1 MISKNIRAILPEAA
15 RRLATV
21 AGDRGLVEA
30 RLLLAEVLKIDPLQV
45 IAHDHEELSHDESA
59 AFELLLER
67 RLKCEPIAYILGT
80 KEFFGLKYYVDSSV
94 LIPRPETEGLV
105 EGVLAWISDKKLKS
119 GRVIDLGAGS
129 GCIALSLASRL
140 PSSWEI
146 YGLDISDRALTV
158 ARKNSENLGLVK
170 RVKWIE
176 KDMLNS
182 DDCVQLGKFSVV
194 VSNPPYIP
202 SDDLGGLALDIR
214 KFEPGIALDG
224 GTEGIVYY
232 RSIFQIWY
240 EKILAD
246 GLLALET
253 YGGEQLKKLI
263 ELDPLKK
270 LNSAG
275 ECRVWNDGPHI
286 FIEKSA

>member
-1 MISKNIRAILPEAA
+1 
-15 RRLATV
+15 
-21 AGDRGLVEA
+21 
-30 RLLLAEVLKIDPLQV
+30 LLLAALLKIDPLQV
-45 IAHDHEELSHDESA
+45 IARDHEELTNDEVA

-105 EGVLAWISDKKLKS
+105 EGVLNWISEKKLKS
-119 GRVIDLGAGS
+119 GRLIDLGTGS

-140 PSSWEI
+140 SSSWEI

-158 ARKNSENLGLVK
+158 ARKNSENLGLEK
-170 RVKWIE
+170 RVKWVQR
-176 KDMLNS
+176 DMLNQN
-182 DDCVQLGKFSVV
+182 DCVQLEKFSVV

-202 SDDLGGLALDIR
+202 SNDLDSLALDIR
-214 KFEPGIALDG
+214 KFEPEIALDG
-224 GTEGIVYY
+224 GQEGIAYY

-240 EKILAD
+240 EKILAN

-270 LNSAG
+270 LNAAG

-286 FIEKSA
+286 FIEKGA